1 MEMCKVLLLNSD
13 AAVEALREG
22 KLYVLSYCVG
32 NVLHLEFDVS
42 PKMLEETRPL

>member
-1 MEMCKVLLLNSD
+1 MEVCKVLLLNPD
-13 AAVEALREG
+13 AVVEALREG

-42 PKMLEETRPL
+42 LKMLEGTRSL